1 MDQMPSNMPVMDEP
15 NKPGPA
21 GWFQVWMKAVTKP
34 SEQTFIEITDSPNAT
49 SKTAFL
55 WVFIAGTISMIFQSI
70 LQAIYS
76 ATGTM
81 PSIPIPGLEQYMPA
95 SGGGD
100 VASTGIS
107 FVVSLCISPFVGL
120 LSIAFF
126 ALFTAVVQWIAKMF
140 GGVGTFEKLAYA
152 FAAISLPFSIITSV
166 LALFSAIPYV
176 GACFGII
183 SFGLSIYILVLQ
195 VLAVKGVN
203 RFGVGPAIGALFI
216 PGLVIFITCCCVVAG
231 SLTLLGPAIGNV
243 FDGINQSLAP

>member
-1 MDQMPSNMPVMDEP
+1 MDQIPSNMPMMDET
-15 NKPGPA
+15 KPGPA

-34 SEQTFIEITDSPNAT
+34 NEQTFIDITDSPNAT

-55 WVFIAGTISMIFQSI
+55 WVFIAGTVSMIIQSI
-70 LQAIYS
+70 LQSIYT

-100 VASTGIS
+100 LASAGMT

-140 GGVGTFEKLAYA
+140 GGVGTFDKLAYA
-152 FAAISLPFSIITSV
+152 MAAISVPFTIVSSV
-166 LALFSAIPYV
+166 LALLSAIPFV
-176 GACFGII
+176 GVCFGII

-195 VLAVKGVN
+195 VMAVKGVN
-203 RFGVGPAIGALFI
+203 RFGMGPAIGALFI
-216 PGLVIFITCCCVVAG
+216 PGLVIFISCCCVIAG
-231 SLTLLGPAIGNV
+231 SLTLLGPVIGNT
-243 FDGINQSLAP
+243 FDQINQGLVP

>member
-1 MDQMPSNMPVMDEP
+1 MPMMDDP

-34 SEQTFIEITDSPNAT
+34 NEQTFIDITDSPNAT

-55 WVFIAGTISMIFQSI
+55 WVFIAGTVSMIIQSI
-70 LQAIYS
+70 LQSIYT

-100 VASTGIS
+100 VASAGVS

-120 LSIAFF
+120 LSIGFF
-126 ALFTAVVQWIAKMF
+126 ALFAAVVQWIAKMF
-140 GGVGTFEKLAYA
+140 GGVGTFDKLAYA
-152 FAAISLPFSIITSV
+152 LAAISVPFTLVSSI
-166 LALFSAIPYV
+166 LALFSAIPFI

-183 SFGLSIYILVLQ
+183 SFGLSIYVLVLQ

-216 PGLVIFITCCCVVAG
+216 PGLVIFIFCCCIVAAG
-231 SLTLLGPAIGNV
+231 AMLLGPVLG
-243 FDGINQSLAP
+243 QSFNDLQQFAP

>member
-1 MDQMPSNMPVMDEP
+1 MDQIPSNMPMMDET
-15 NKPGPA
+15 KPGPA
-21 GWFQVWMKAVTKP
+21 GCFQVWMKAVTKP
-34 SEQTFIEITDSPNAT
+34 NEQTFIDITDSPNAT

-55 WVFIAGTISMIFQSI
+55 WVFIAGTVSMIIQSI
-70 LQAIYS
+70 LQSIYT

-100 VASTGIS
+100 VASAGMT
-107 FVVSLCISPFVGL
+107 FVISLCISPFVGL

-140 GGVGTFEKLAYA
+140 GGVGTFDKLAYA
-152 FAAISLPFSIITSV
+152 MAAISVPFTIVSSV
-166 LALFSAIPYV
+166 LALLSAIPFV

-195 VLAVKGVN
+195 VMAVKGVN
-203 RFGVGPAIGALFI
+203 RFGMGPAIGALFI
-216 PGLVIFITCCCVVAG
+216 PGLVIFISCCCVIAG
-231 SLTLLGPAIGNV
+231 SLTLLGPVIGNT
-243 FDGINQSLAP
+243 FDQINQGLVP